1 MLSYNVDCGNL
12 EAIVHGYKNGF
23 IKPEE
28 YNTLCQCDSLGDLKS
43 QLQGTE
49 YGNFLQND
57 GALTSRIIAER
68 ATEKFVAE
76 FGEIREWATGP
87 LAKFLD
93 FVQYEY
99 MISNVLKLIA
109 AKRSGRAEAASSL
122 ELLSKCHPLG
132 TFQGMASIL
141 AATTIEEMFELVL
154 IDTPIGGFFLSS
166 QQKDFDEL
174 SLEYIRGMLH
184 KSYLESFFE
193 FCEGLGGE
201 TAVVM
206 CRLLEFEADRLTVT
220 ITANTCGMR
229 DLTAADRKKL
239 YPNIGTLVDAND
251 DLADTES
258 EEQLK
263 EKLKRFPEFYE
274 LLDDSRSMDATGKKS
289 LERKFTEKAVEM
301 YRDAL
306 TRQMQFG
313 AFYSWTK
320 LKELEVSNLLWIS
333 DCVVQGMKS
342 RVHEFVPIVA

>member
-1 MLSYNVDCGNL
+1 MLSYNIDNGNL

-23 IKPEE
+23 LTPEE
-28 YNTLCQCDSLGDLKS
+28 YNTICQCDSLADVKS

-57 GALTSRIIAER
+57 GVLTSRTICER

-109 AKRSGRAEAASSL
+109 AKRSGRGEAASSL

-132 TFQGMASIL
+132 TFVGMSSLL

-154 IDTPIGGFFLSS
+154 IDSPIGGFFLNSS
-166 QQKDFDEL
+166 QKDFDEL
-174 SLEYIRGMLH
+174 SLEYIRGLLQ
-184 KSYLESFFE
+184 KNYLETFFD
-193 FCEGLGGE
+193 FCEALGGE
-201 TAVVM
+201 TATVM
-206 CRLLEFEADRLTVT
+206 CRILEFEADRLTVT

-239 YPNIGTLVDAND
+239 YPSIGTLVDAYD
-251 DLADTES
+251 DLADTET
-258 EEQLK
+258 EDQLK
-263 EKLKRFPEFYE
+263 EKLKRFPEFYD
-274 LLDDSRSMDATGKKS
+274 LMDDSKAIDAAGKKS
-289 LERKFTEKAVEM
+289 LEKKLMEKAVEI
-301 YRDAL
+301 YRDSL

-313 AFYSWTK
+313 AFYAWAK
-320 LKELEVSNLLWIS
+320 LKELEVGNLLWIS
-333 DCVVQGMKS
+333 DCVVQGMKN
-342 RVHEFVPIVA
+342 RVQEFVRITG

>member
-1 MLSYNVDCGNL
+1 MLTHNIDCGNL
-12 EAIVHGYKNGF
+12 EAIIHGYKNGF
-23 IKPEE
+23 LKPEE
-28 YNTLCQCDSLGDLKS
+28 YNTLCQCDSLGDVKS

-57 GALTSRIIAER
+57 GALTSRIIADR
-68 ATEKFVAE
+68 ATDKFASE
-76 FGEIREWATGP
+76 FGEIREWATGS

-109 AKRSGRAEAASSL
+109 AKRSGRGEAAASL
-122 ELLSKCHPLG
+122 ELLQKCHPLG
-132 TFQGMASIL
+132 AFQGMASIL
-141 AATTIEEMFELVL
+141 AATSIDEMFELVL
-154 IDTPIGGFFLSS
+154 IDSPIGRFFINS

-174 SLEYIRGMLH
+174 SLEYIRGLLH
-184 KSYLESFFE
+184 KSYLETFFD
-193 FCEGLGGE
+193 FCEELGGE

-239 YPNIGTLVDAND
+239 YPSIGTLVDASD
-251 DLADTES
+251 DLADTEN

-263 EKLKRFPEFYE
+263 DKLKRFPEFFDIF
-274 LLDDSRSMDATGKKS
+274 DDSRSMEASGKKS
-289 LERKFTEKAVEM
+289 LEKKFTEKAVEM
-301 YRDAL
+301 YRDAM

-313 AFYSWTK
+313 VYYAWAK

-342 RVHEFVPIVA
+342 RVHEFVQIVA